1 MSEPTDP
8 PLDASQTPEEVDP
21 HDRLE
26 AVDDIPE
33 DPEPL
38 DPEHPFF
45 THEPIEPDGEV
56 ETWSVT
62 EMDDII
68 YR

>member
-8 PLDASQTPEEVDP
+8 PLDADP

-26 AVDDIPE
+26 PVDEIPD

-45 THEPIEPDGEV
+45 TYEPPESDG
-56 ETWSVT
+56 ETWSVRDL
-62 EMDDII
+62 DDVI
-68 YR
+68 YG